1 MDFTCPST
9 FPDFKMHIAL
19 FPLTSPDSSTDDIA
33 RRKAKLKELVKAYPD
48 ELTLIN
54 TRYVASLMH
63 ISIAVSRSF
72 LNKSAGKHA
81 MKTANLGNEVL
92 YHLYP
97 THSVKIPP
105 LIFR

>member
-1 MDFTCPST
+1 MDFTCPSA

-19 FPLTSPDSSTDDIA
+19 FPLASPDSSTDDIQ
-33 RRKAKLKELVKAYPD
+33 RRKAKLKELVRVYPD
-48 ELTLIN
+48 DLTLIN

-63 ISIAVSRSF
+63 ISIAVSRSI
-72 LNKSAGKHA
+72 LNQRAGKQA

-97 THSVKIPP
+97 THSVRFYSFI
-105 LIFR
+105 L